1 MTKHSALR
9 DNALTLTFLG
19 IFVATLVGQAIA
31 GWHQYNGD
39 QLAHGEST
47 YTFLR
52 YLGSSSFGA
61 DVAEN
66 WQSEFL
72 QFSMFIFL
80 SVLFVQRGS
89 TESKPPGE
97 EGRETDEEQKVG
109 RHADANSPLWARA
122 GGLRTAVYSNSL
134 LIVMT
139 FFWLFSWLV
148 QSVDGW
154 RVFNDEQQS
163 HDQPELGYGSYLT
176 GSDFWNRSLQN
187 WQSEMLAVASVL
199 IFTVFLRQRGSEQSK
214 PVGEAHAATGVSG

>member
-1 MTKHSALR
+1 LR
-9 DNALTLTFLG
+9 DNALTLAFLG
-19 IFVATLVGQAIA
+19 IFLLTLIGQAIA
-31 GWHQYNGD
+31 GWHQYNSD
-39 QLAHGEST
+39 QLTHGQST

-72 QFSMFIFL
+72 QFSAFIFL
-80 SVLFVQRGS
+80 SVVFVQRGS
-89 TESKPPGE
+89 TESKDPGQ
-97 EGRETDEEQKVG
+97 EGKESDKEQKIG
-109 RHADANSPLWARA
+109 RYASADSPLWARV
-122 GGLRTAVYSNSL
+122 GGFRTTLYSNSL
-134 LIVMT
+134 LLVMT

-154 RVFNDEQQS
+154 RAFNDDQQS
-163 HDQPELGYGSYLT
+163 HNDQPLSYLSYLT
-176 GSDFWNRSLQN
+176 ASDFWNRSLQN

-214 PVGEAHAATGVSG
+214 PVGEPHATTGVGG